1 MHGAVKRGD
10 PSALALR
17 RLSAVGII
25 WEGSVSAHILL
36 KNAHQNRLI
45 QLRLLVKCYEF
56 AKICVAF

>member
-10 PSALALR
+10 LSALALH

-36 KNAHQNRLI
+36 RNPQQNIIDAIEDIGQML
-45 QLRLLVKCYEF
+45 
-56 AKICVAF
+56 